1 MPTSPHRRRLDLA
14 LLRRDTRGAQ
24 LVEYVLLVGL
34 VALVAL
40 VGLRAFGESVKAK
53 AEAQARCV
61 ESLSC
66 GDGSANAAAATPG
79 AGGESPPPPSPTGA
93 VAGAAAAV
101 VSGATTGDGTAA
113 KAPTQLQYA
122 KTFVKAGGS
131 ATQADVD
138 AVAEDLA
145 TLPRPVLDYMKA
157 KGITVVAA
165 KNSVTDYM
173 THLKGVKPRGW
184 PPGSG
189 WDSVPG
195 TVNHNTEV
203 VIATRNGKVPA
214 TGDGHGAYSLTVHE
228 TFHAIDRSAGWSKAP
243 EFLKARD
250 ADAANLDA
258 YLKQPGEAGLEEAYA
273 ESAAHYFR
281 GDTAWGKKNPNLWQ
295 YWETH
300 APKLRKP

>member
-1 MPTSPHRRRLDLA
+1 MA
-14 LLRRDTRGAQ
+14 
-24 LVEYVLLVGL
+24 
-34 VALVAL
+34 
-40 VGLRAFGESVKAK
+40 
-53 AEAQARCV
+53 
-61 ESLSC
+61 SLSC
-66 GDGSANAAAATPG
+66 GDGSANAAAPG
-79 AGGESPPPPSPTGA
+79 AGEDSPPPPPSPSWT

-101 VSGATTGDGTAA
+101 VSGVTAGGGTAAA

-122 KTFVKAGGS
+122 KSFVKAGGS
-131 ATQADVD
+131 ASQTDVD

-145 TLPRPVLDYMKA
+145 KLPRPVLDYMKA
-157 KGITVVAA
+157 NGITVVAA
-165 KNSVTDYM
+165 KGSVTDYLK
-173 THLKGVKPRGW
+173 HLKGVRPRGW

-195 TVNHNTEV
+195 TVNNNKEV
-203 VIATRNGKVPA
+203 VIATRDGKVPA

-228 TFHAIDRSAGWSKAP
+228 TFHAVDRAAGWSKAP
-243 EFLKARD
+243 AFVEARD

-258 YLKQPGEAGLEEAYA
+258 YLKQPGVAGLEEAYA

-300 APKLRKP
+300 AGQLRKP

>member
-1 MPTSPHRRRLDLA
+1 MPTSPHRRPLELL

-24 LVEYVLLVGL
+24 LVEYMVLIGL
-34 VALVAL
+34 VALLAMA
-40 VGLRAFGESVKAK
+40 GFRTFGESAKAK
-53 AEAQARCV
+53 AEAHARCV
-61 ESLSC
+61 ASLSC
-66 GDGSANAAAATPG
+66 DGSANAVTPG
-79 AGGESPPPPSPTGA
+79 ALADAPPPPPSA
-93 VAGAAAAV
+93 SWSVAGAAAAAV
-101 VSGATTGDGTAA
+101 NGVTAGDGTAAA

-122 KTFVKAGGS
+122 KSFVRAGGS

-145 TLPRPVLDYMKA
+145 KLPRPVLDYMKA

-165 KNSVTDYM
+165 KESVTDYL

-184 PPGSG
+184 PPGTG
-189 WDSVPG
+189 WDTVPG
-195 TVNHNTEV
+195 TVHNNKEV
-203 VIATRNGKVPA
+203 VIATRNGAVPA
-214 TGDGHGAYSLTVHE
+214 TGDGHGAHSLTVHE
-228 TFHAIDRSAGWSKAP
+228 TFHAIDRAAGWSKAAA
-243 EFLKARD
+243 FVKARD

-281 GDTAWGKKNPNLWQ
+281 GDEAWGKEHPNLWQ

-300 APKLRKP
+300 AEKLRTP

>member
-1 MPTSPHRRRLDLA
+1 MPTSPHRRRLDLV

-24 LVEYVLLVGL
+24 LVEYALLVGL

-40 VGLRAFGESVKAK
+40 VGIRAFGESVKAK
-53 AEAQARCV
+53 AEAHARCV

-66 GDGSANAAAATPG
+66 GDGTANAAAPG
-79 AGGESPPPPSPTGA
+79 AGAESPPAPPPSQTGT
-93 VAGAAAAV
+93 V
-101 VSGATTGDGTAA
+101 DGSTAA

-131 ATQADVD
+131 ASQADVD

-145 TLPRPVLDYMKA
+145 KLPRPVLDYMKA

-195 TVNHNTEV
+195 TVNNNTEV
-203 VIATRNGKVPA
+203 VIATRGGKVPA

-228 TFHAIDRSAGWSKAP
+228 TFHAIDRAGGWSKAP
-243 EFLKARD
+243 EFVKARD
-250 ADAANLDA
+250 ADAANLDP

-300 APKLRKP
+300 AGKLKKP